1 MEVTVAIAMPLRK
14 AHQAT
19 VALVALVAMAAMAA
33 RVALEGLAETV
44 AEGARVSA
52 FLPTRR

>member
-19 VALVALVAMAAMAA
+19 VALVALVAMAA